1 MRLFRTC
8 VRSSVVGWS
17 GGRWPPGRSGRRSA
31 RWAEANRTSLPGAQP
46 HHGDQLVR
54 GPTHVVV
61 DDHVVELVGRGTEGP
76 AERERRL
83 ATASVEP
90 AAADEFDHVIV
101 NDDVRRAT
109 DELISVMRLRTR

>member
-61 DDHVVELVGRGTEGP
+61 DDHVVELVGSGGLDACR
-76 AERERRL
+76 REPSFTLRRAL
-83 ATASVEP
+83 GAP
-90 AAADEFDHVIV
+90 ADEFDHVIV

-109 DELISVMRLRTR
+109 DELI